1 MIAKP
6 FGFGEQIVR
15 MKQKADK
22 FDLRLRLVHYACQEG
37 VKPAARAF
45 GTTPK
50 TVRKWL
56 RRYQQDRLAGLNEL
70 PRIPES
76 CPHRIVGT
84 LERQIVRLRKRFP
97 FMGARRMVIEHQLP
111 CSHQAVS
118 RVLKDFGLISRRR
131 KKHQKKKD
139 LSQLKQHWK
148 LFGQLT
154 VDTKELRDIPHY
166 WPQMKTLDLPRV
178 QYTAREIRSGMMFL
192 AYAKEKSASNACL
205 FMQILLNPLRACG
218 VPLKGLKVQT
228 DNGSEFIG
236 CYRQDRSRDGFE
248 KTVQG
253 FTCVHKRIP
262 VRAWSYNSDVE
273 TVHATIE
280 SEFFDLENF
289 TSVPDFHQ
297 RVAAYQGYYNWVRPN
312 SNKHHH
318 SPWQIVNQQWPKM
331 TLDLARLPPLMLD
344 WLGPDYLTQE
354 EFALRG
360 DDVPW
365 LPSISNPPVLPVP
378 SDACVA
384 SLNTPITINTAFRV
398 GSMISD

>member
-15 MKQKADK
+15 MKQSADK
-22 FDLRLRLVHYACQEG
+22 FDLRLRLVRFAQQEG
-37 VKPAARAF
+37 VKPAARTF
-45 GTTPK
+45 GTTPR

-56 RRYQQDRLAGLNEL
+56 RRYRQDRLAGLHEL

-76 CPHRIVGT
+76 CPHKISGALEQQIVG
-84 LERQIVRLRKRFP
+84 LRKRFP
-97 FMGARRMVIEHQLP
+97 FMGARRLVFEHLLP
-111 CSHQAVS
+111 CSHQSVS
-118 RVLKDFGLISRRR
+118 RVLKDYGLIQKRR

-139 LSQLKQHWK
+139 LSKIKQHWK

-154 VDTKELRDIPHY
+154 IDTKELRDIPHY
-166 WPQMKTLDLPRV
+166 WPQMKALDLPRV

-192 AYAKEKSASNACL
+192 AYAREKSAYNACL
-205 FMQILLNPLRACG
+205 FAQVLLNHLRACG
-218 VPLKGLKVQT
+218 VPLKSMKVQT

-253 FTCVHKRIP
+253 FGAIHKRIP

-289 TSVPDFHQ
+289 IALRDFHQ
-297 RVAAYQGYYNWVRPN
+297 RVAAYQAYYNWVRPN
-312 SNKHHH
+312 MNKHYQ
-318 SPWQIVNQQWPKM
+318 SPWQIVHHLWPKM
-331 TLDLARLPPLMLD
+331 TVELARLPPLMLD
-344 WLGPDYLTQE
+344 WLGPDYLTRE

-365 LPSISNPPVLPVP
+365 LPCLVFAGRLLFCRKGKILRLAPGN
-378 SDACVA
+378 A
-384 SLNTPITINTAFRV
+384 
-398 GSMISD
+398 

>member
-15 MKQKADK
+15 MKQSADK
-22 FDLRLRLVHYACQEG
+22 FDLRLRLVRFARQEG

-45 GTTPK
+45 DTTPR

-56 RRYQQDRLAGLNEL
+56 RRYHQDRLAGLHEL

-76 CPHRIVGT
+76 CPHKIAGA
-84 LERQIVRLRKRFP
+84 LEQQIVRLRKRFP
-97 FMGARRMVIEHQLP
+97 FMGARRLVFEHPLP

-118 RVLKDFGLISRRR
+118 RVLKDYGLIQKRR

-139 LSQLKQHWK
+139 LSKIKQHWK

-154 VDTKELRDIPHY
+154 IDTKDLKDIPHY
-166 WPQMKTLDLPRV
+166 WPQMKALGLPNI
-178 QYTAREIRSGMMFL
+178 QFTAREIRSGMMFL
-192 AYAKEKSASNACL
+192 AYAREKSAYNACL
-205 FMQILLNPLRACG
+205 FAHLLLNHLKACG
-218 VPLKGLKVQT
+218 IDLEGIKIQS

-236 CYRQDRSRDGFE
+236 CYRQDGSRDGFE

-253 FTCVHKRIP
+253 FGAIHKRIP

-280 SEFFDLENF
+280 PEFFDLENF
-289 TSVPDFHQ
+289 ASVRDFHQ
-297 RVAAYQGYYNWVRPN
+297 RAASYQSYYNLVRPN
-312 SNKHHH
+312 SNKQYQ
-318 SPWQIVNQQWPKM
+318 SPWQIVKQQWPKM
-331 TLDLARLPPLMLD
+331 NLELVRLPPLMLD
-344 WLGPDYLTQE
+344 WLGPDYLTKE

-365 LPSISNPPVLPVP
+365 LPLSGRDL
-378 SDACVA
+378 A
-384 SLNTPITINTAFRV
+384 TIRPRLEGN
-398 GSMISD
+398 

>member
-1 MIAKP
+1 
-6 FGFGEQIVR
+6 
-15 MKQKADK
+15 
-22 FDLRLRLVHYACQEG
+22 
-37 VKPAARAF
+37 
-45 GTTPK
+45 
-50 TVRKWL
+50 
-56 RRYQQDRLAGLNEL
+56 
-70 PRIPES
+70 
-76 CPHRIVGT
+76 
-84 LERQIVRLRKRFP
+84 
-97 FMGARRMVIEHQLP
+97 MGARRLVFEHQLP

-118 RVLKDFGLISRRR
+118 RVLKDFGLIQKRR

-139 LSQLKQHWK
+139 LSKIKQHWK

-166 WPQMKTLDLPRV
+166 WPQMKALGLPGI
-178 QYTAREIRSGMMFL
+178 QYTAREVRSGMMFL
-192 AYAKEKSASNACL
+192 AYAREKSAYNACL
-205 FMQILLNPLRACG
+205 FAQVLLNHLRACG

-236 CYRQDRSRDGFE
+236 CYRQDGSRDGFE

-289 TSVPDFHQ
+289 TSVGDFHQ
-297 RVAAYQGYYNWVRPN
+297 RVAAYQAYYNWNRPN
-312 SNKHHH
+312 MNKQHQ
-318 SPWQIVNQQWPKM
+318 SPWQIVQKKWPRM
-331 TLDLARLPPLMLD
+331 NPELARLPPLMLD
-344 WLGPDYLTQE
+344 WLGPDYLTRE

-365 LPSISNPPVLPVP
+365 LP
-378 SDACVA
+378 
-384 SLNTPITINTAFRV
+384 
-398 GSMISD
+398 